1 MKFVIGK
8 KYKFSTFSDSKLID
22 RVKGKIFV
30 PIEVDESHTKIKIY
44 SNAGDLIPGPNG
56 TDWWTG
62 DPESSDRWDRQ
73 IDFTYSDS
81 PWGKSKLEFK
91 FC

>member
-8 KYKFSTFSDSKLID
+8 KYKFATTSNCKLID
-22 RVKGKIFV
+22 LVKGKIFV
-30 PIEVDESHTKIKIY
+30 PFETNESHTKIMIY
-44 SNAGDLIPGPNG
+44 SSAGNLIPGPNG

-62 DPESSDRWDRQ
+62 DPESSEAWDIQ